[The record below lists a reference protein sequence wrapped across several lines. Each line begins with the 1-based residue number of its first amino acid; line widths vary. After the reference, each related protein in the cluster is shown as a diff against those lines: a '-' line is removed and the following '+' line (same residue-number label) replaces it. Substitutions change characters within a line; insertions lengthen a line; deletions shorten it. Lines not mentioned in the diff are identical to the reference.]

1 MRGFLKLYPALSES
15 KGCVLT
21 SMPRPSHTC
30 SYPAE
35 ASGDPSLAGA
45 AALEALGDAV
55 RRRIEAGEVDVP
67 LLPQVAS
74 QVLTLAIDPKADAAR
89 LSALIHKDPSLAG
102 RVLQIANSPAYM
114 PKMPIVSLQQAVAR
128 LGLDTVVEIAFVA
141 SLDGGT
147 FEVPGYEDELENLWR
162 HAIAS
167 GAFAKEIARIKRVNV
182 ESAFLCGL
190 LHAVGKPALLQ
201 VVADAEAELETKS
214 GYRGTLRGAVFSVLD
229 QFHVSIGAKI
239 AEAWRL
245 PVQVTTAIVFHADY
259 AAAPSCKIDAM
270 IAGLADAF
278 ATDLV
283 RSHAG
288 GGEVVAEAEAR
299 EACLRQLPVVADLN
313 LYPSELDGL
322 LAKRAS
328 VSQVVESMMA

>member
-1 MRGFLKLYPALSES
+1 LQGFLKLYPALSES
-15 KGCVLT
+15 KGCVL
-21 SMPRPSHTC
+21 SFMPRPSHTR
-30 SYPAE
+30 SYPE
-35 ASGDPSLAGA
+35 GDPSLAGA
-45 AALEALGDAV
+45 AALEALGHAV
-55 RRRIEAGEVDVP
+55 RQRIEAGEVDVP

-74 QVLTLAIDPKADAAR
+74 QVLSLAIDPKADAAR

-201 VVADAEAELETKS
+201 VVADAEAELEKKS
-214 GYRGTLRGAVFSVLD
+214 GYEGALRGAALAVLD
-229 QFHVSIGAKI
+229 QFHVGIGAKI

-283 RSHAG
+283 RSRAG
-288 GGEVVAEAEAR
+288 GGAVAGEAEGAAR
-299 EACLRQLPVVADLN
+299 EARLRELPVVADLN
-313 LYPSELDGL
+313 LYPSDLDGL

-328 VSQVVESMMA
+328 VSQIVESMMA

>member
-1 MRGFLKLYPALSES
+1 MDA
-15 KGCVLT
+15 
-21 SMPRPSHTC
+21 
-30 SYPAE
+30 
-35 ASGDPSLAGA
+35 A
-45 AALEALGDAV
+45 AALTTLANAV
-55 RRRIEAGEVDVP
+55 RERLKAGEIDVP

-74 QVLTLAIDPKADAAR
+74 QVLNLATDPKADAAR

-128 LGLDTVVEIAFVA
+128 LGLQAVTEIAFVA

-147 FEVPGYEDELENLWR
+147 FEVPGYEDELDGLWR

-167 GAFAKEIARIKRVNV
+167 GAFAKEIARIKRLNV

-201 VVADAEAELETKS
+201 VVADAEVDLEKRS
-214 GYRGTLRGAVFSVLD
+214 GVKGTLRGAVSAVLD
-229 QFHVSIGAKI
+229 QFHVGIGAKI

-259 AAAPSCKIDAM
+259 AAAPSCKADAM

-283 RSHAG
+283 RTRTRTRTRTRHDESDG
-288 GGEVVAEAEAR
+288 SAEAEADAKA
-299 EACLRQLPVVADLN
+299 ETEWLRHLPVVADLN
-313 LYPSELDGL
+313 LYPSELEML
-322 LAKRAS
+322 LAKRAA
-328 VSQVVESMMA
+328 VAELVESMMA